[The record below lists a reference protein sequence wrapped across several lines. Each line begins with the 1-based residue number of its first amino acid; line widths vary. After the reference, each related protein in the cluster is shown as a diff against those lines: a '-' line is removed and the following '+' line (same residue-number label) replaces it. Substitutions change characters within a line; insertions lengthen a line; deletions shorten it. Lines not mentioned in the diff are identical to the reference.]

1 VRDGER
7 KPWSKDGGAAGGRP
21 PRDGDRK
28 PWSKD
33 GAGAGRPQRDGE
45 RAPWA
50 KDGARDGGRG
60 GSRPPRDGDKLWTR
74 DGRPARND
82 RDAPRYEEA
91 LTEEQLRA
99 RELRSVRPRHEDPE
113 IPEDVKP
120 GDLDRIARNELKT
133 LSKDNAEGVAQH
145 LVMAAR
151 LIEEDPELAHRH
163 ATSAA
168 RRAGRIAVVRES
180 LAITAYAVGDYAL
193 ALRELRTYRRISG
206 KDDQLALMVDSERGQ
221 GRPDKA
227 LELGR
232 SVPKETL
239 PAAEQVALAIAMS
252 GARLDLGQTEAA
264 LDELSIAQLN
274 RDVAYSY
281 SADLFHAYAEVLEEL
296 GRSDEADAWRQRAD
310 KAEAAFADPDEGWDD
325 MVEVVEEEL
334 EDEDM
339 AESDEVAA
347 PDAALTG
354 DDADL
359 GEQGSDAAL
368 VPPSEAG
375 DSDDIA
381 IDVDDELD
389 ADGDADVEV
398 DASDSAAAAG
408 DAHPAT
414 DADALHADDAT
425 DGDHDVR

>member
-1 VRDGER
+1 M
-7 KPWSKDGGAAGGRP
+7 
-21 PRDGDRK
+21 
-28 PWSKD
+28 
-33 GAGAGRPQRDGE
+33 
-45 RAPWA
+45 
-50 KDGARDGGRG
+50 
-60 GSRPPRDGDKLWTR
+60 
-74 DGRPARND
+74 
-82 RDAPRYEEA
+82 
-91 LTEEQLRA
+91 
-99 RELRSVRPRHEDPE
+99 
-113 IPEDVKP
+113 KP
-120 GDLDRIARNELKT
+120 GDLDRVARNELKT

-206 KDDQLALMVDSERGQ
+206 KNDQLALMVDSERGQ

-296 GRSDEADAWRQRAD
+296 GRSEEAEAWRQRAEA
-310 KAEAAFADPDEGWDD
+310 AEAAFADPDEGWDD

-334 EDEDM
+334 EVD
-339 AESDEVAA
+339 
-347 PDAALTG
+347 DAAAAAGTG
-354 DDADL
+354 DD
-359 GEQGSDAAL
+359 DAATPAL
-368 VPPSEAG
+368 
-375 DSDDIA
+375 DDQDDDDISVD
-381 IDVDDELD
+381 IDDELD
-389 ADGDADVEV
+389 VAEEVPSPVDDDDDADDDADVDADGSGVAHADGSGDSNADGSGDADGSRDADAASDVDGDAHGRAE
-398 DASDSAAAAG
+398 AG
-408 DAHPAT
+408 
-414 DADALHADDAT
+414 ADD
-425 DGDHDVR
+425 VR

>member
-1 VRDGER
+1 M
-7 KPWSKDGGAAGGRP
+7 
-21 PRDGDRK
+21 
-28 PWSKD
+28 
-33 GAGAGRPQRDGE
+33 
-45 RAPWA
+45 
-50 KDGARDGGRG
+50 
-60 GSRPPRDGDKLWTR
+60 
-74 DGRPARND
+74 
-82 RDAPRYEEA
+82 
-91 LTEEQLRA
+91 
-99 RELRSVRPRHEDPE
+99 RPRHEDPE

-206 KDDQLALMVDSERGQ
+206 KNDQLALMVDSERGQ

-310 KAEAAFADPDEGWDD
+310 TAEAAFADPDEGWDD
-325 MVEVVEEEL
+325 MVEVVEEEFEVS
-334 EDEDM
+334 EDPQDGRDGPTETDDLTAEDR
-339 AESDEVAA
+339 AEAGA
-347 PDAALTG
+347 DAV
-354 DDADL
+354 DD
-359 GEQGSDAAL
+359 Q
-368 VPPSEAG
+368 AG
-375 DSDDIA
+375 DSDVVVDAEDADDAEEDGVPEPVATPAPPSEDGDSADIA

-389 ADGDADVEV
+389 ADARDR
-398 DASDSAAAAG
+398 
-408 DAHPAT
+408 
-414 DADALHADDAT
+414 ADDAAGV
-425 DGDHDVR
+425 DAAPADARDDAAEEDDRDVR

>member
-1 VRDGER
+1 M
-7 KPWSKDGGAAGGRP
+7 S
-21 PRDGDRK
+21 
-28 PWSKD
+28 
-33 GAGAGRPQRDGE
+33 
-45 RAPWA
+45 
-50 KDGARDGGRG
+50 
-60 GSRPPRDGDKLWTR
+60 
-74 DGRPARND
+74 
-82 RDAPRYEEA
+82 
-91 LTEEQLRA
+91 
-99 RELRSVRPRHEDPE
+99 
-113 IPEDVKP
+113 P

-310 KAEAAFADPDEGWDD
+310 RAEAAFADPDEGWDD

-339 AESDEVAA
+339 PESQEAEEQEDTLPVG
-347 PDAALTG
+347 DAS
-354 DDADL
+354 DL
-359 GEQGSDAAL
+359 GERGSDAAP
-368 VPPSEAG
+368 VPPSDAG
-375 DSDDIA
+375 DSEDIA
-381 IDVDDELD
+381 IDVDDELAED
-389 ADGDADVEV
+389 ADGADVDRSGDDSARVATDEGAAADAD
-398 DASDSAAAAG
+398 D
-408 DAHPAT
+408 T
-414 DADALHADDAT
+414 T
-425 DGDHDVR
+425 DGDRDVR

>member
-1 VRDGER
+1 M
-7 KPWSKDGGAAGGRP
+7 
-21 PRDGDRK
+21 
-28 PWSKD
+28 
-33 GAGAGRPQRDGE
+33 
-45 RAPWA
+45 
-50 KDGARDGGRG
+50 
-60 GSRPPRDGDKLWTR
+60 
-74 DGRPARND
+74 
-82 RDAPRYEEA
+82 
-91 LTEEQLRA
+91 
-99 RELRSVRPRHEDPE
+99 RPRHEDPE

-120 GDLDRIARNELKT
+120 GDLDRVARNELKT

-193 ALRELRTYRRISG
+193 ALRELRTYRRISE
-206 KDDQLALMVDSERGQ
+206 KNDQLALMVDSERGQ

-252 GARLDLGQTEAA
+252 GARLDLGQTDAA

-296 GRSDEADAWRQRAD
+296 GRSDEAEAWRQRAD
-310 KAEAAFADPDEGWDD
+310 AAEAAFADPDEGWDD

-334 EDEDM
+334 DVEDGGGDRSLEHD
-339 AESDEVAA
+339 D
-347 PDAALTG
+347 PDADGAP
-354 DDADL
+354 
-359 GEQGSDAAL
+359 
-368 VPPSEAG
+368 VPPSEEG
-375 DSDDIA
+375 DSAEIA
-381 IDVDDELD
+381 IDVDDELQ
-389 ADGDADVEV
+389 ADGNGGAD
-398 DASDSAAAAG
+398 
-408 DAHPAT
+408 
-414 DADALHADDAT
+414 DADAGVVADAT
-425 DGDHDVR
+425 EAEEADRDVR

>member
-1 VRDGER
+1 M
-7 KPWSKDGGAAGGRP
+7 
-21 PRDGDRK
+21 
-28 PWSKD
+28 
-33 GAGAGRPQRDGE
+33 
-45 RAPWA
+45 
-50 KDGARDGGRG
+50 
-60 GSRPPRDGDKLWTR
+60 
-74 DGRPARND
+74 
-82 RDAPRYEEA
+82 
-91 LTEEQLRA
+91 
-99 RELRSVRPRHEDPE
+99 RPRHEDPE

-120 GDLDRIARNELKT
+120 GDLDRVARNELKT

-163 ATSAA
+163 AISAA

-180 LAITAYAVGDYAL
+180 LAITAYAAGDYAL

-264 LDELSIAQLN
+264 LDELSISQLN

-296 GRSDEADAWRQRAD
+296 GRSGEADEWRRRAEA
-310 KAEAAFADPDEGWDD
+310 AEAAFADPDEGWDD
-325 MVEVVEEEL
+325 TVEVVEEDL
-334 EDEDM
+334 VVDDV
-339 AESDEVAA
+339 D
-347 PDAALTG
+347 DDDLDDDLD
-354 DDADL
+354 DDAGADPDEAD
-359 GEQGSDAAL
+359 GRVVGDATHADVDPVP
-368 VPPSEAG
+368 VPPSEDG
-375 DSDDIA
+375 DDDDIA
-381 IDVDDELD
+381 VDVDAEIAAD
-389 ADGDADVEV
+389 ADGGV
-398 DASDSAAAAG
+398 G
-408 DAHPAT
+408 G
-414 DADALHADDAT
+414 ADARADAEPEPEPAE
-425 DGDHDVR
+425 GDRDVR

>member
-1 VRDGER
+1 M
-7 KPWSKDGGAAGGRP
+7 
-21 PRDGDRK
+21 
-28 PWSKD
+28 
-33 GAGAGRPQRDGE
+33 
-45 RAPWA
+45 
-50 KDGARDGGRG
+50 
-60 GSRPPRDGDKLWTR
+60 
-74 DGRPARND
+74 
-82 RDAPRYEEA
+82 
-91 LTEEQLRA
+91 
-99 RELRSVRPRHEDPE
+99 RPRHDDPE

-120 GDLDRIARNELKT
+120 GDLDRVARNELKT

-151 LIEEDPELAHRH
+151 LIDEDPELAHRH

-206 KDDQLALMVDSERGQ
+206 KNDQLALMVDSERGQ

-296 GRSDEADAWRQRAD
+296 GRSEEAEAWRQRAEA
-310 KAEAAFADPDEGWDD
+310 AEAAFADPDEGWDD

-334 EDEDM
+334 EVD
-339 AESDEVAA
+339 
-347 PDAALTG
+347 DAAAAAGTG
-354 DDADL
+354 DD
-359 GEQGSDAAL
+359 DAATPAL
-368 VPPSEAG
+368 
-375 DSDDIA
+375 DDQDDDDISVD
-381 IDVDDELD
+381 IDDELD
-389 ADGDADVEV
+389 VAEEVPSPDDDDADVDADGSGDAHADGSGDSDADGSGDADGSRDADAASDVDGDAHGR
-398 DASDSAAAAG
+398 AG
-408 DAHPAT
+408 AG
-414 DADALHADDAT
+414 ADD
-425 DGDHDVR
+425 VR